1 MVSTVPFTSSSF
13 AAMPFDPNIPAIAL
27 AYAVLQVAALVF
39 FRGAW
44 ARAAAVPAV
53 YMALALALFDLS
65 MPADLP
71 LAVLPLALGLP
82 VAVLYLAALWLARGA
97 AALRR
102 SV

>member
-1 MVSTVPFTSSSF
+1 MVSSDPFNFSSF
-13 AAMPFDPNIPAIAL
+13 AAMPFDPFDPAIAL
-27 AYAVLQVAALVF
+27 AYAGLQVTALVF

-53 YMALALALFDLS
+53 FMALALALFILS

-82 VAVLYLAALWLARGA
+82 VAGLYLAALWLARAA

-102 SV
+102 IV